1 MAAPISANLMEE
13 LYAQALAD
21 PQLPRANPTT
31 AFWQL
36 PPHPSMSETQSAQL
50 PKTTDYAIIGS
61 GVTGCSMAKTL
72 LDSTPSAA
80 STVTVFEARKLT
92 SGATGRNGGLLTNF
106 VPGHFKHLVD
116 EFGQEQAV
124 KIARFANRTLERM
137 HSLANSSD
145 EFREAS
151 VVRRTLDVIAFD
163 DDQSFNDEK
172 EGFKLYEQYVTE
184 EAGKTQILTA
194 EELAEK
200 YNFKAKSGAILFP
213 NGAFWPYRLITR
225 IWAQLKEQYTSR
237 LSIETNTP
245 VTEITYDPSNT
256 THPYVLTTARGAV
269 RAAKILHATNG
280 YSGHLLPGLR
290 GKIYPLRGT
299 MSTQKPPS
307 AFGNHGREITWS
319 RVGGGDFDPETKV
332 IELGLY
338 YSNQNP
344 NSGDVFIGGEKA
356 KINEIFVSD
365 DSVVGAPCEENLAT
379 KLPKCYTKGWEDTSE
394 HEVRKIWSGI
404 MGFTGDRLPLIGK
417 LPISATN
424 RGGDGGEWIAAGFN
438 GYGMPLCWSSGEA
451 VAKMILGQGVG
462 DFLPESFVLTEE
474 RLQKESMSFATAI
487 NGLLTGYV

>member
-1 MAAPISANLMEE
+1 MATPISTNLMEE

-21 PQLPRANPTT
+21 PQLPRDNPTT

-36 PPHPSMSETQSAQL
+36 PPHPSMSETRSAEL
-50 PKTTDYAIIGS
+50 PTTTDYAIIGS

-72 LDSTPSAA
+72 LDSTPSAT
-80 STVTVFEARKLT
+80 SSVTVFEARKLT

-106 VPGHFKHLVD
+106 VPGHFKHLID
-116 EFGQEQAV
+116 QLGHEQAI
-124 KIARFANRTLERM
+124 KIARFANRTLEKM

-145 EFREAS
+145 EFRDAS

-163 DDQSFNDEK
+163 DHQSFNDEK
-172 EGFKLYEQYVTE
+172 EGFKLYEKYVTE

-194 EELAEK
+194 EELAA
-200 YNFKAKSGAILFP
+200 YNVKANSGAILFP

-225 IWAQLKEQYTSR
+225 LWAQLQKQHAPR

-245 VTEITYDPSNT
+245 VTEIAYDPSNA
-256 THPYVLTTARGAV
+256 THPYVLKTPRGSV
-269 RAAKILHATNG
+269 RASKILHATNG

-299 MSTQKPPS
+299 MSTQKPPA
-307 AFGNHGREITWS
+307 AFGNHGNAITWS
-319 RVGGGDFDPETKV
+319 RVGGGGFDPTTNV

-344 NSGDVFIGGEKA
+344 QSGDVFIG
-356 KINEIFVSD
+356 
-365 DSVVGAPCEENLAT
+365 ENIRT
-379 KLPKCYTKGWEDTSE
+379 KLPRCFTKGWEETSE
-394 HEVRKIWSGI
+394 HEVRKVWSGI

-417 LPISATN
+417 LPASATK
-424 RGGDGGEWIAAGFN
+424 RRGDGGEWIAAGFN

-451 VAKMILGQGVG
+451 VAKMILGQDVD
-462 DFLPESFVLTEE
+462 DFLPKSFVVTEE
-474 RLQKESMSFATAI
+474 RLEAESMSFATAI
-487 NGLLTGYV
+487 NGLLSGYV